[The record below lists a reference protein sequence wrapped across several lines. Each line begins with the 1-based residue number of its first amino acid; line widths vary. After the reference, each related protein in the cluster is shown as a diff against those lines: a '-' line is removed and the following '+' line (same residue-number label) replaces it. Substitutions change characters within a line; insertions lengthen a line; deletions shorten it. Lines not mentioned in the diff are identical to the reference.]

1 MKTLSYI
8 ASVIILIAMAVGL
21 VRCDEPEDPKPE
33 ITALNPT
40 SGAIGDKVTITGQNL
55 SAIDKI
61 NFGTVTTTPASKTA
75 TQVVTAVPEGV
86 NPGDLKVS
94 VSAAGK
100 SSETLDFEVL
110 PSVPEITSLTP
121 DKGSIGMEVSVKGK
135 YLANA
140 LNIAFGSSQVTSF
153 TLNTDGEL
161 KVNVPSELGVGAF
174 DVTVTTAGGTSLPET
189 FTVVPKPA
197 ISSFT
202 PEVGP
207 PGRVVQISGSNFEEV
222 TKVFFGAG
230 EATFVYKNATLI
242 EATVP
247 TSATTG
253 KIKVIAPGGEALSVK
268 DFTVKDAPTITD
280 FNPKSG
286 VAGATVT
293 IDGSGFETGAVVK
306 FGNGT
311 ATDVTVVNGAK
322 ITAKV
327 PATATTGKITVT
339 TPAGTGESPSNFEVI
354 GAPEVLNNFS
364 PQKGPVGTSVVINGK
379 NFVSVTAVKFNNT
392 AVAAANY
399 TVDSDI
405 KITAKVPSGALTGKI
420 SVTTPA
426 GTGQTTTNFT
436 VEVPPQVNSFNPPNG
451 LPGSTVVI
459 TGSNF
464 ASITSV
470 TINNIEVGV
479 ANFTVDSETQITA
492 KVPASA
498 TSGKIKVTNAAGSH
512 TSAGTFYITPVI
524 STINPTQASAGT
536 PITITGTNL
545 ENAKVRFNAIEMTPT
560 SNSAATIVVDSPPS
574 TTGAMNVTVVNL
586 GGTSNAKTFTGT
598 PPVIVDEVV
607 ATQNIVNQLILFEGS
622 NLLGATK
629 VWFNNTQ
636 ANVLTVTNK
645 IVTATIPA
653 SLAVGSYTV
662 RVETNKGTSNSKTF
676 QVLSTQNANT
686 SGATLTTGSTISSY
700 SAPVAPP
707 VANFWK
713 NTLNVNNEFFQI
725 TNDSGDNFINV
736 FFQNGD
742 GNVYEGTGFFDNDQ
756 VNGVFNNYIEFTINK
771 KVNPG
776 DPNNFFR
783 YVGTWTPHV
792 LEDDGFGNTLCMAKL
807 TMIETKSGKL
817 LKLTVEH
824 TEGCN

>member
-1 MKTLSYI
+1 
-8 ASVIILIAMAVGL
+8 MAIGL
-21 VRCDEPEDPKPE
+21 VTCDEPEDPTPS
-33 ITALNPT
+33 ITSLSPG

-55 SAIDKI
+55 SAVDKI
-61 NFGTVTTTPASKTA
+61 NFGSASTTPASKTT
-75 TQVVTAVPEGV
+75 TQIVTAVPDGV
-86 NPGDLKVS
+86 APSNIKVT

-100 SSETLDFEVL
+100 SSNTLDFEVL
-110 PSVPEITSLTP
+110 PSIPEITSLTP

-140 LNIAFGSSQVTSF
+140 INVTFGTKQVTAF
-153 TLNTDGEL
+153 TSNTDGEV

-174 DVTVTTAGGTSLPET
+174 DVTVKTAGGTSEAST

-207 PGRVVQISGSNFEEV
+207 SGRVVQISGANFEGV
-222 TKVFFGAG
+222 TKVIFGAG
-230 EATFVYKNATLI
+230 EATIFEYKNATLI

-247 TSATTG
+247 VSATTG
-253 KIKVIAPGGEALSVK
+253 KVKVLTPGGEALSTK
-268 DFTVKDAPTITD
+268 DFTVKDAPAITD
-280 FNPKSG
+280 FNPKSA
-286 VAGATVT
+286 VTGATIT
-293 IDGSGFETGAVVK
+293 IDGSGFEAGAVVK

-311 ATDVTVVNGAK
+311 ATNVTVVNGAK

-379 NFVSVTAVKFNNT
+379 NFIGVTAVKFNNT

-399 TVDSDI
+399 TVNSDI
-405 KITAKVPSGALTGKI
+405 KITAKVPAGALTGKI
-420 SVTTPA
+420 SVTTPG
-426 GTGQTTTNFT
+426 GTGQSTTNFT

-451 LPGSTVVI
+451 LPGSNVVI
-459 TGSNF
+459 TGVNF

-470 TINNIEVGV
+470 TINNIEVGL
-479 ANFTVDSETQITA
+479 ANFTVDSDTQITA
-492 KVPASA
+492 KVPANA

-512 TSAGTFYITPVI
+512 TSSATFYITPVI

-545 ENAKVRFNAIEMTPT
+545 ENAKVKFNAIEMTPT
-560 SNSAATIVVDSPPS
+560 SNTGTTIVVNSPPA

-607 ATQNIVNQLILFEGS
+607 ATANIVNQLILFEGS

-636 ANVLTVTNK
+636 TNVLTVTNK
-645 IVTATIPA
+645 VVTAAIPG
-653 SLAVGSYTV
+653 SLAAGSYTV
-662 RVETNKGTSNSKTF
+662 KVETNKGTSNSKTF
-676 QVLSTQNANT
+676 QVLSTQNPNT
-686 SGATLTTGSTISSY
+686 SGATLTTGSTISTY

-713 NTLNVNNEFFQI
+713 NSNNVDNEFFQI
-725 TNDSGDNFINV
+725 TNDSGDNTINV

-742 GNVYEGTGFFDNDQ
+742 GNVYEGTGVFDNDQ
-756 VNGVFNNYIEFTINK
+756 VDGVFNNYIEFTINK
-771 KVNPG
+771 KVNVG
-776 DPNNFFR
+776 DPDNFFR
-783 YVGTWTPHV
+783 YVGTWVPYTV
-792 LEDDGFGNTLCMAKL
+792 EDDGFGGTVCMAHL
-807 TMIETKSGKL
+807 TMIETKSGRQ
-817 LKLTVEH
+817 LKLTVEAF
-824 TEGCN
+824 GFCD

>member
-1 MKTLSYI
+1 MKILSYV
-8 ASVIILIAMAVGL
+8 ASVVIVIAMAVGL
-21 VRCDEPEDPKPE
+21 VTCDEPEDPKPE

-55 SAIDKI
+55 SAIEKI
-61 NFGTVTTTPASKTA
+61 NFGTVSTTPASTSA
-75 TQVVTAVPEGV
+75 TQVITAVPEGV
-86 NPGDLKVS
+86 TPGDLKVS

-100 SSETLDFEVL
+100 SSGTLDFKVL

-121 DKGSIGMEVSVKGK
+121 DRGSIGMEVSVKGK
-135 YLANA
+135 YLSNA
-140 LNIAFGSSQVTSF
+140 LNVTFGTKQITTFS
-153 TLNTDGEL
+153 LNDDDEL
-161 KVNVPSELGVGAF
+161 KVNVPAELGVGAF
-174 DVTVTTAGGTSLPET
+174 NVTVTTAGGTSEPET
-189 FTVVPKPA
+189 FTIVPKPA

-207 PGRVVQISGSNFEEV
+207 AGRVIQISGSNFEEV

-247 TSATTG
+247 ISATTG
-253 KIKVIAPGGEALSVK
+253 KIKVVTPGGEALSTK

-280 FNPKSG
+280 FNPKSA
-286 VAGATVT
+286 VAGTAVT

-339 TPAGTGESPSNFEVI
+339 TAAGTGESSTNFEVI
-354 GAPEVLNNFS
+354 GAPEVLDNFS

-379 NFVSVTAVKFNNT
+379 NFIGVTAVKFNNT

-399 TVDSDI
+399 TVNSDI
-405 KITAKVPSGALTGKI
+405 KITAKVPTGALTGKI

-426 GTGQTTTNFT
+426 GTGQSTTNFT

-459 TGSNF
+459 TGTNF

-492 KVPASA
+492 KVPANA

-512 TSAGTFYITPVI
+512 TSTATFYITPVI

-545 ENAKVRFNAIEMTPT
+545 ENAKVKFNVIEMTPT
-560 SNSAATIVVDSPPS
+560 SNSSTTIVVDSPPS

-607 ATQNIVNQLILFEGS
+607 ATQNIVNQLILLEGS
-622 NLLGATK
+622 NLLGASK

-636 ANVLTVTNK
+636 ASVLTVTNK
-645 IVTATIPA
+645 VVTATIPA

-686 SGATLTTGSTISSY
+686 SGATLVTGSTVTSY

-707 VANFWK
+707 VANFW
-713 NTLNVNNEFFQI
+713 LNSNNVSVESFFIFNEVDNAFEIQF
-725 TNDSGDNFINV
+725 TNSDATYF
-736 FFQNGD
+736 
-742 GNVYEGTGFFDNDQ
+742 GTGTFDNTVVD
-756 VNGVFNNYIEFTINK
+756 GVYNNYIEFTVS
-771 KVNPG
+771 VNG
-776 DPNNFFR
+776 TDYR
-783 YVGTWTPHV
+783 YVGTWTPYSV
-792 LEDDGFGNTLCMAKL
+792 EDDGFGGTQCMANL
-807 TMIETKSGKL
+807 TMIETKSGKQ
-817 LKLTVEH
+817 LKLKVQFG
-824 TEGCN
+824 TECP